1 MSTDILKLLKRV
13 RREQP
18 QTRLDTFNENEEE
31 RK

>member
-1 MSTDILKLLKRV
+1 MSNDILKLLKIV

-18 QTRLDTFNENEEE
+18 QTRLDSFSENEEE

>member
-1 MSTDILKLLKRV
+1 MSTDILKLLKIV

-18 QTRLDTFNENEEE
+18 QTRLHSFSENEEE

>member
-1 MSTDILKLLKRV
+1 MSIDMLKLLKIV

-18 QTRLDTFNENEEE
+18 QTRLDSFSENEEE

>member
-18 QTRLDTFNENEEE
+18 QTRLDTFNEEE